1 MTNNKQPYLVL
12 ISGPNGAG
20 KTTFYN
26 HIIKGNVLF
35 RDAVFINFN
44 YSIRENALF
53 QDAVFINQ
61 DIKFANIASKPTN
74 IQRLQNIKYD
84 ISAKQQEIQEK
95 LTFLNKEKAE
105 KELEELLHQQKLIE
119 FSLQQEAGIQ
129 TVSEINY
136 SLEHGQNFIYETTG
150 SGHFPQRLLKR
161 AKNEYGYKIYSI
173 HPYVY
178 RPELSVARVQRRVQM
193 GGHGVPAETIIRRYQ
208 NSLNNL
214 PTILSLVDFGIVLDN
229 SYNVPYR
236 PIFMVYDGYVVN
248 FSKCP
253 EYLQNI
259 HDDITKQFN
268 EKSIQDVELNVLQSV
283 IINTLQNQK

>member
-1 MTNNKQPYLVL
+1 MTDNKQPYLVL

-26 HIIKGNVLF
+26 HIIKGNILF

-74 IQRLQNIKYD
+74 VQRLQNIKYD
-84 ISAKQQEIQEK
+84 ISAKQKEIAEK
-95 LTFLNKEKAE
+95 LTLLNKEKTE

-136 SLEHGQNFIYETTG
+136 SLEHGKNFIYETTG

-193 GGHGVPAETIIRRYQ
+193 GGHDVPADTIIRRYQ

-236 PIFMVYDGYVVN
+236 PIFMVYDGCVVN
-248 FSKCP
+248 ISKCP
-253 EYLQNI
+253 EYLKSA
-259 HDDITKQFN
+259 HDETTKQFN
-268 EKSIQDVELNVLQSV
+268 EKSIQAVELNVLQSV
-283 IINTLQNQK
+283 IINALQK